1 MQKVPYLIVIGD
13 KEMAA
18 GAVAVRARGGQDL
31 GVMSLQDFSEK
42 IAADVALKSSD

>member
-13 KEMAA
+13 KEMAS

-31 GVMSLQDFSEK
+31 GVMSVDEFVQKLST
-42 IAADVALKSSD
+42 DVSRKSNI

>member
-13 KEMAA
+13 KEMAS

-31 GVMSLQDFSEK
+31 GVMSVAEFAQKLS
-42 IAADVALKSSD
+42 ADVTHKSLL

>member
-13 KEMAA
+13 KEMAS

-31 GVMSLQDFSEK
+31 GVMSVAEFVQK
-42 IAADVALKSSD
+42 ISADVTHKSIV

>member
-13 KEMAA
+13 KEMAS

-31 GVMSLQDFSEK
+31 GVMSVDELSK
-42 IAADVALKSSD
+42 KLSTDVFRKSSV